1 MPPRNGVVF
10 YVASAKKMAEATTAS
25 KRRGPAHPRM
35 RANVNLE
42 RMGMARGP
50 LIYLLRHGETLWNR
64 ERRMQGRRDSPLT
77 PEGIAQAA
85 AMGGA
90 LREHLGEGAPG
101 FAWRSSPLMRAWQ
114 TAVIVAGRVGVDP
127 GTIERQDA
135 LMEMTWGDWDGLT
148 AAEIEARDPALWQAR
163 IDDRFTVAP
172 PGGGETQTDVVVRA
186 AKWLKTVPAEARL
199 VVVAHGALGRA
210 LRTAFEGAHPARMLE
225 LDEPQDAFYRLS
237 DAGIERLGVA

>member
-1 MPPRNGVVF
+1 MPPKNGVVF
-10 YVASAKKMAEATTAS
+10 IGCFGKQDGRGDDRKQAVPIGTAGYAREREGMNDMAA
-25 KRRGPAHPRM
+25 
-35 RANVNLE
+35 
-42 RMGMARGP
+42 GP

-77 PEGIAQAA
+77 ERGIAQAA
-85 AMGGA
+85 AMGEA
-90 LREHLGEGAPG
+90 LRARLGDGAEG

-127 GTIERQDA
+127 GAIERQDA
-135 LMEMTWGDWDGLT
+135 LREMTWGDWDGLT
-148 AAEIEARDPALWQAR
+148 AAEIEARDPQLWQAR
-163 IDDRFTVAP
+163 INDRFTIAP
-172 PGGGETQTDVVVRA
+172 PGGGETQTEIVVRA
-186 AKWLKTVPAEARL
+186 ATWLRAVPADAKL

-210 LRTAFEGAHPARMLE
+210 LRTAFEGAHPKRMLE